1 MRGCSVFT
9 RPPSISGACVTSSTV
24 RHVDAVL
31 LEVRGRAAAR
41 DELEAELVEAARE
54 LVEAGLVVDGDQRAH
69 SSLTDARGSSRCS
82 TAWIALDAA
91 SRAARRGRAPAA
103 R

>member
-1 MRGCSVFT
+1 ME
-9 RPPSISGACVTSSTV
+9 P
-24 RHVDAVL
+24 VL

-69 SSLTDARGSSRCS
+69 TTQLPHDVRQQPVLDGLDRSRSVSPCRLVPATSLGAITAPVSMPSST
-82 TAWIALDAA
+82 
-91 SRAARRGRAPAA
+91 
-103 R
+103 